1 MSEATSLP
9 VYIQISEMLMREI
22 IAGRLSDGERL
33 LPERDLA
40 KSLNISV
47 GTLRKSLKELEQKG
61 ALFRRHGSGNYVKFN
76 TKFNSIYSFFRV
88 ELIDGG
94 GLPSAKNLDINL
106 VKKPKSSPFFGESDK
121 CMRIRRL
128 RLLDNIPCVLE
139 EIHLDS
145 IKTDG
150 LEFDNISQSIYLFYK
165 DILNLRITSAK
176 DSATLLPVPV
186 WSPKEFKVMSHQ
198 ETVCIERLAYDQ
210 VGSPVEF
217 SRSWIDTSIARYM
230 ARIS

>member
-33 LPERDLA
+33 LPERHLA
-40 KSLNISV
+40 KSLNVSV
-47 GTLRKSLKELEQKG
+47 GTLRKSLKDLEKKG
-61 ALFRRHGSGNYVKFN
+61 AVLRRHGSGNYIKFS
-76 TKFNSIYSFFRV
+76 TKFKSIYSFFRV
-88 ELIDGG
+88 ELIGGG
-94 GLPSAKNLDINL
+94 GLPSAKNIGINL

-121 CMRIRRL
+121 CLRIRRL
-128 RLLDNIPCVLE
+128 RFLDNLPCILE

-145 IKTDG
+145 SKIDG
-150 LEFDNISQSIYLFYK
+150 YKFDKISQSIYLFYK

-176 DSATLLPVPV
+176 DSATILPVPV
-186 WSPKEFKVMSHQ
+186 WSPAEFKIMNFKD
-198 ETVCIERLAYDQ
+198 TVCIERLACDQ
-210 VGSPVEF
+210 FGAPIEF
-217 SRSWIDTSIARYM
+217 SRSWIDTSIARYT

>member
-1 MSEATSLP
+1 
-9 VYIQISEMLMREI
+9 MREI

-33 LPERDLA
+33 PPERRLA

-47 GTLRKSLKELEQKG
+47 GTLRKSLKDLEIKG
-61 ALFRRHGSGNYVKFN
+61 ALFRKQGSGNYIKFN
-76 TKFNSIYSFFRV
+76 TKFNSIYSFFRF
-88 ELIDGG
+88 ELTDGG

-106 VKKPKSSPFFGESDK
+106 VKKPKTSPFFGESDK
-121 CMRIRRL
+121 CLRIRRL

-139 EIHLDS
+139 EIHLDA

-150 LEFDNISQSIYLFYK
+150 LEFDNISHSIYLFYK
-165 DILNLRITSAK
+165 DVLNLRITSAK

-210 VGSPVEF
+210 VGAPVEF

>member
-1 MSEATSLP
+1 LEATSLP

-33 LPERDLA
+33 LPERQLA

-47 GTLRKSLKELEQKG
+47 GTLRKSLKDLEKKG
-61 ALFRRHGSGNYVKFN
+61 ALFRRHGSGNYIKFN

-186 WSPKEFKVMSHQ
+186 WSPEEFKVMSHQ

>member
-1 MSEATSLP
+1 MEATSLP

-33 LPERDLA
+33 PPERRLA

-47 GTLRKSLKELEQKG
+47 GTLRKSLKDLEMKG
-61 ALFRRHGSGNYVKFN
+61 ALFRKQGSGNYIKFN

-88 ELIDGG
+88 ELTDGG

-106 VKKPKSSPFFGESDK
+106 VKKPKTSPFFGESDK
-121 CMRIRRL
+121 CLRIRRL
-128 RLLDNIPCVLE
+128 RLLDNVPCVLE
-139 EIHLDS
+139 EIHLDA

-165 DILNLRITSAK
+165 DVLNLRITSAK

-186 WSPKEFKVMSHQ
+186 WSPEEFKVMSHQ

-210 VGSPVEF
+210 VGAPVEF

>member
-33 LPERDLA
+33 LPERHLA
-40 KSLNISV
+40 KSLNVSV
-47 GTLRKSLKELEQKG
+47 GTLRKSLKDLEKKG
-61 ALFRRHGSGNYVKFN
+61 AVLRRHGSGNYIKFS
-76 TKFNSIYSFFRV
+76 TKFKSIYSFFRV
-88 ELIDGG
+88 ELIGGG
-94 GLPSAKNLDINL
+94 GLPSAKNIGINL

-121 CMRIRRL
+121 CLRIRRL
-128 RLLDNIPCVLE
+128 PFLDNLPCILE

-145 IKTDG
+145 SKIDG
-150 LEFDNISQSIYLFYK
+150 YKFDKISQSIYLFYK

-176 DSATLLPVPV
+176 DSATILPVPV
-186 WSPKEFKVMSHQ
+186 WSPAEFKIMNFKD
-198 ETVCIERLAYDQ
+198 TVCIERLACDQ
-210 VGSPVEF
+210 FGAPIEF
-217 SRSWIDTSIARYM
+217 SRSWIDTSIARYT

>member
-1 MSEATSLP
+1 MEATSLP

-33 LPERDLA
+33 PPERRLA

-47 GTLRKSLKELEQKG
+47 GTLRKSLKDLEKKG
-61 ALFRRHGSGNYVKFN
+61 ALFRRHGSGNYIKFN

-198 ETVCIERLAYDQ
+198 ETVCIERLAYYQ

>member
-33 LPERDLA
+33 LPERQLA

-47 GTLRKSLKELEQKG
+47 GTLRKSLKDLEKKG
-61 ALFRRHGSGNYVKFN
+61 ALFRRHGSGNYIKFN

>member
-33 LPERDLA
+33 LPERQLA

-47 GTLRKSLKELEQKG
+47 GTLRKSLKDLEKKG
-61 ALFRRHGSGNYVKFN
+61 ALFRRHGSGNYIKFN

-88 ELIDGG
+88 ELVDGG

-139 EIHLDS
+139 EIHLDA

-165 DILNLRITSAK
+165 DVLNLRITSAK

-210 VGSPVEF
+210 VGAPVEF

>member
-121 CMRIRRL
+121 CLRIRRL
-128 RLLDNIPCVLE
+128 RFLDNRPCVLE

-150 LEFDNISQSIYLFYK
+150 LKFDNISQSIYLFYK
-165 DILNLRITSAK
+165 NTLNLRITAAK
-176 DSATLLPVPV
+176 DSATLLRVPV
-186 WSPKEFKVMSHQ
+186 WSPKEFTVMNGQ

-210 VGSPVEF
+210 VGAPVEF
-217 SRSWIDTSIARYM
+217 SRSWIDTNIARYTT
-230 ARIS
+230 RIS

>member
-1 MSEATSLP
+1 LEATSLP

-33 LPERDLA
+33 LPERQLA

-47 GTLRKSLKELEQKG
+47 GTLRKSLKDLEKKG
-61 ALFRRHGSGNYVKFN
+61 ALFRRHGSGNYIKFN

>member
-106 VKKPKSSPFFGESDK
+106 VKKPKSSPFFRETEK
-121 CMRIRRL
+121 CMRIKR
-128 RLLDNIPCVLE
+128 
-139 EIHLDS
+139 
-145 IKTDG
+145 
-150 LEFDNISQSIYLFYK
+150 
-165 DILNLRITSAK
+165 
-176 DSATLLPVPV
+176 
-186 WSPKEFKVMSHQ
+186 
-198 ETVCIERLAYDQ
+198 
-210 VGSPVEF
+210 
-217 SRSWIDTSIARYM
+217 
-230 ARIS
+230 

>member
-1 MSEATSLP
+1 MLEATSLP

-33 LPERDLA
+33 LPERRLA

-47 GTLRKSLKELEQKG
+47 GTLRKSLKDLEMKG
-61 ALFRRHGSGNYVKFN
+61 ALFRRQGSGNYIKFN

-94 GLPSAKNLDINL
+94 GLPSAKNLNINL
-106 VKKPKSSPFFGESDK
+106 IKKPKSSPFFGESEK
-121 CMRIRRL
+121 CLRIRRL
-128 RLLDNIPCVLE
+128 RFLDNIPCVLE

-186 WSPKEFKVMSHQ
+186 WAPKEFKLMIHQ

-210 VGSPVEF
+210 VGAPVEF

>member
-1 MSEATSLP
+1 LEATSLP

-33 LPERDLA
+33 PPERRLA

-47 GTLRKSLKELEQKG
+47 GTLRKSLKDLEMKG
-61 ALFRRHGSGNYVKFN
+61 ALFRKQGSGNYIKFN

-88 ELIDGG
+88 ELTDGG

-106 VKKPKSSPFFGESDK
+106 VKKPKTSPFFGESDK
-121 CMRIRRL
+121 CLRIRRL

-139 EIHLDS
+139 EIHLDA

-165 DILNLRITSAK
+165 DVLNLRITSAK

-210 VGSPVEF
+210 VGTPVEF

>member
-1 MSEATSLP
+1 MSDATSLP

-22 IAGRLSDGERL
+22 IAGRLSDVERL
-33 LPERDLA
+33 LPERQLA

-47 GTLRKSLKELEQKG
+47 GTLRKSLKDLEQKG
-61 ALFRRHGSGNYVKFN
+61 ALFRRHGSGNYIKFN
-76 TKFNSIYSFFRV
+76 TKFNSVYSFFRV

-106 VKKPKSSPFFGESDK
+106 VKKPKSAPFFGESDT
-121 CMRIRRL
+121 CLRIRRL
-128 RLLDNIPCVLE
+128 RFLDNLPCVLE

-150 LEFDNISQSIYLFYK
+150 RKFDNISQSIYLFYK

-186 WSPKEFKVMSHQ
+186 WSPKEFKVMSRR

-210 VGSPVEF
+210 VGTPVEF
-217 SRSWIDTSIARYM
+217 SRSWVDTSIARYM

>member
-1 MSEATSLP
+1 
-9 VYIQISEMLMREI
+9 MLMREI

-33 LPERDLA
+33 LPERQLA

-47 GTLRKSLKELEQKG
+47 GTLRKSLKDLEKKG

-106 VKKPKSSPFFGESDK
+106 VKKQKSSPFFGESDK

-139 EIHLDS
+139 EIHLDA

-150 LEFDNISQSIYLFYK
+150 LEFDNISHSIYLFYK
-165 DILNLRITSAK
+165 DVLNLRITSAK

>member
-1 MSEATSLP
+1 LEATSLP

-33 LPERDLA
+33 LPERQLA

-47 GTLRKSLKELEQKG
+47 GTLRKSLKDLEKKG
-61 ALFRRHGSGNYVKFN
+61 ALFRRHGSGNYIKFN

-150 LEFDNISQSIYLFYK
+150 LEFDNISPSIYLFYK

>member
-1 MSEATSLP
+1 
-9 VYIQISEMLMREI
+9 MREI

-33 LPERDLA
+33 LPERQLA

-47 GTLRKSLKELEQKG
+47 GTLRKSLKDLEMKG
-61 ALFRRHGSGNYVKFN
+61 ALFRRHGSGNYIKFN
-76 TKFNSIYSFFRV
+76 TKFNSIFSFFRV
-88 ELIDGG
+88 ELTDGG

-106 VKKPKSSPFFGESDK
+106 VKKPKTSPFFGESDK
-121 CMRIRRL
+121 CLRIRRL
-128 RLLDNIPCVLE
+128 RFLDNIPCVLE
-139 EIHLDS
+139 EIHLDALK
-145 IKTDG
+145 IDG

-176 DSATLLPVPV
+176 DSATLLSVPV

-198 ETVCIERLAYDQ
+198 ATVCIERLAYDQ
-210 VGSPVEF
+210 VGAPVEF

>member
-1 MSEATSLP
+1 MEATSLP

-33 LPERDLA
+33 PPERRLA

-47 GTLRKSLKELEQKG
+47 GTLRKSLKDLEMKG
-61 ALFRRHGSGNYVKFN
+61 ALFRKQGSGNYIKFN

-88 ELIDGG
+88 ELTDGG

-106 VKKPKSSPFFGESDK
+106 VKKPKTSPFFGESDK
-121 CMRIRRL
+121 CLRIRRL

-139 EIHLDS
+139 EIHLDA

-150 LEFDNISQSIYLFYK
+150 LEFDNISHSIYLFYK
-165 DILNLRITSAK
+165 DVLNLRITSAK

>member
-1 MSEATSLP
+1 MLEATSLP

-33 LPERDLA
+33 PPERRLA

-47 GTLRKSLKELEQKG
+47 GTLRKSLKDLEMKG
-61 ALFRRHGSGNYVKFN
+61 ALFRRHGSGNYIKYN

-88 ELIDGG
+88 ELTDGG

-106 VKKPKSSPFFGESDK
+106 VKKPKTSPFFGESDK
-121 CMRIRRL
+121 CLRIRRL

-139 EIHLDS
+139 EIHLDA

-186 WSPKEFKVMSHQ
+186 WSPKEFRIMHFK

-210 VGSPVEF
+210 VGAPVEF

>member
-1 MSEATSLP
+1 
-9 VYIQISEMLMREI
+9 MLMREI

-33 LPERDLA
+33 PPERRLA

-47 GTLRKSLKELEQKG
+47 GTLRKSLKDLEMKG
-61 ALFRRHGSGNYVKFN
+61 ALFRKQGSGNYIKFN

-88 ELIDGG
+88 ELTDGG

-106 VKKPKSSPFFGESDK
+106 VKKPKNSPFFGESDK
-121 CMRIRRL
+121 CLRIRRL

-139 EIHLDS
+139 EIHLDA

-150 LEFDNISQSIYLFYK
+150 LEFDNISHSIYLFYK
-165 DILNLRITSAK
+165 DVLNLRITSAK

>member
-1 MSEATSLP
+1 LEATSLP

-33 LPERDLA
+33 LPERQLA

-47 GTLRKSLKELEQKG
+47 GTLRKSLKDLEKKG
-61 ALFRRHGSGNYVKFN
+61 ALFRRHGSGNYIKFN

-94 GLPSAKNLDINL
+94 GLPSAKNLNINL

>member
-1 MSEATSLP
+1 LEATSLP

-33 LPERDLA
+33 PPERRLA

-47 GTLRKSLKELEQKG
+47 GTLRKSLKDLEMKG
-61 ALFRRHGSGNYVKFN
+61 ALFRKQGSGNYIKFN

-88 ELIDGG
+88 ELTDGG

-106 VKKPKSSPFFGESDK
+106 VKKPKTSPFFGESDK
-121 CMRIRRL
+121 CLRIRRL
-128 RLLDNIPCVLE
+128 RLLDNVPCVLE
-139 EIHLDS
+139 EIHLDA

-165 DILNLRITSAK
+165 DVLNLRITSAK

-210 VGSPVEF
+210 VGAPVEF

>member
-33 LPERDLA
+33 LPERHLA
-40 KSLNISV
+40 KSFNVSV
-47 GTLRKSLKELEQKG
+47 GTLRKSLKDLEKKG
-61 ALFRRHGSGNYVKFN
+61 ALLRRHGSGNYIKFS

-88 ELIDGG
+88 ELIGGG
-94 GLPSAKNLDINL
+94 GLPSAKNIGINL

-121 CMRIRRL
+121 CLRIRRL
-128 RLLDNIPCVLE
+128 RFLDNLPCVLE

-145 IKTDG
+145 SKIDG
-150 LEFDNISQSIYLFYK
+150 YNFDNISQSIYLFYK

-176 DSATLLPVPV
+176 DSATLLQVPV
-186 WSPKEFKVMSHQ
+186 WSPKEFKVMIHQ
-198 ETVCIERLAYDQ
+198 ETICIERLAYDQ
-210 VGSPVEF
+210 VGAPVEF

-230 ARIS
+230 VRIS

>member
-1 MSEATSLP
+1 MEATSLP

-33 LPERDLA
+33 PPERRLA

-47 GTLRKSLKELEQKG
+47 GTLRKSLKDLEMKG
-61 ALFRRHGSGNYVKFN
+61 ALFRKQGSGNYIKFN

-88 ELIDGG
+88 ELTDGG

-106 VKKPKSSPFFGESDK
+106 VKKPKNSPFFGESDK
-121 CMRIRRL
+121 CLRIRRL

-139 EIHLDS
+139 EIHLDA

-165 DILNLRITSAK
+165 DVLNLRITSAK

>member
-33 LPERDLA
+33 LPERQLA

-47 GTLRKSLKELEQKG
+47 GTLRKSLKDLETKG
-61 ALFRRHGSGNYVKFN
+61 ALFRRHGSGNYIKFN

-176 DSATLLPVPV
+176 DSATLLQVPV